1 MANANVHLFGFKST
15 SSTRRASN
23 SPLRTPVPAVRGY
36 IFGYIHAG
44 SWPWPHRRTAVT
56 WTFSVE
62 AKGLE
67 PSNLLTARLVLLV
80 RSTESECVC
89 PGQTRCALLLHEV

>member
-1 MANANVHLFGFKST
+1 VKGGWSLQVDILDKKSEQL
-15 SSTRRASN
+15 
-23 SPLRTPVPAVRGY
+23 SPAYSGPGDVWL
-36 IFGYIHAG
+36 H
-44 SWPWPHRRTAVT
+44 SWLHSHRVLGPWPHRLTAVT
-56 WTFSVE
+56 WMFSVE

-67 PSNLLTARLVLLV
+67 LSNLLTARLVLLV

>member
-1 MANANVHLFGFKST
+1 
-15 SSTRRASN
+15 
-23 SPLRTPVPAVRGY
+23 
-36 IFGYIHAG
+36 
-44 SWPWPHRRTAVT
+44 
-56 WTFSVE
+56 VE